1 MKTIQKEYK
10 IKYKYVLYTIQLV
23 PRRIIYPWRGQR
35 RAGSIA
41 GAMPHVR
48 VAGVAQQQQLSSE
61 SSTSRA
67 VVCAGGS
74 K

>member
-1 MKTIQKEYK
+1 MYPAQVWIQW
-10 IKYKYVLYTIQLV
+10 I
-23 PRRIIYPWRGQR
+23 RICHLGLRARGQR

-61 SSTSRA
+61 SSTSTA
-67 VVCAGGS
+67 VSARIADLLS
-74 K
+74 E